1 MLLVATSSVHL
12 SYNRSEV
19 RTDKNVRIIEV
30 ILYNWQKLI
39 SDSHNSLKFLQDV

>member
-12 SYNRSEV
+12 SY
-19 RTDKNVRIIEV
+19 RTDQNVRIIEV